1 MKLVF
6 YKNIYS
12 NELQLCSWLHFYL
25 LYFYIM
31 ILEFYKYEG
40 TGNDFVIIDDRDQ
53 YFDISDNNLITKICD
68 RKFGIG
74 ADGLILLRNHSI
86 YDFEMLY
93 FNSNGYISTMCGNGG
108 RCIAHFANYLKI
120 ICSTTKFMAV
130 DGVHEARI
138 DNNVVSLKMQNVKNI
153 VEEKNCYILDTGS
166 PHYVKFVNDISNLNV
181 REEGKAVRQQFS
193 QGINVNFI
201 EIRENILVR
210 TYERG
215 VEDETLSC
223 GTGVVASALAIHYSK
238 KSNNKSIDI
247 KTSGGNLNITFEVDA
262 KNYSNIWLKGPAKMI
277 FSGKYKC

>member
-1 MKLVF
+1 
-6 YKNIYS
+6 
-12 NELQLCSWLHFYL
+12 
-25 LYFYIM
+25 M
-31 ILEFYKYEG
+31 IFEFYKYEG

-74 ADGLILLRNHSI
+74 ADGLILLRNHST

-166 PHYVKFVNDISNLNV
+166 PHYVKFVDDISNLNV

-201 EIRENILVR
+201 EIKENISVR

-238 KSNNKSIDI
+238 KSNNNSIDI
-247 KTSGGNLNITFEVDA
+247 KTSGGDLNITFEVDS
-262 KNYSNIWLKGPAKMI
+262 KNYSNIWLKGAAKMI
-277 FSGKYKC
+277 FSGKFKC